1 MSTTID
7 DIQYEEML
15 SQLHFETVMKNEAK
29 KQCIYLFVEG
39 DSEEITFQP
48 LLEEC
53 GLNFDT
59 DGIVVAN
66 YNGIGNLKHAIR
78 LLKKTLSHDRPVV
91 VTFDDDLDG
100 KRVSNTIND
109 SLITTFKI
117 PFNPVVTYRNGER
130 GGSFEEC
137 FTPDCFIKSS
147 FKPRAIDSKIISKE
161 LDFCRIFNPLSPWI
175 PQLAG
180 FIKNNG
186 GNPGSIKKAE
196 IAENMMTSCSQV
208 PQTFEELAKL
218 LKKIRMLN
226 PIKDPNNVEIKI

>member
-1 MSTTID
+1 MSTTIE

-15 SQLHFETVMKNEAK
+15 SQLHFEAVMKNEAQ

-39 DSEEITFQP
+39 DSEEIAFQP
-48 LLEEC
+48 ILEKC

-78 LLKKTLSHDRPVV
+78 LLRKTLSHGRPVV

-117 PFNPVVTYRNGER
+117 PFNPVVTYKNGAR

-147 FKPRAIDSKIISKE
+147 FKPLAIDRKVISKE
-161 LDFCRIFNPLSPWI
+161 SDFYRVFNPLSPWI
-175 PQLAG
+175 PQLAD

-186 GNPGSIKKAE
+186 GNPGSINKVE
-196 IAENMMTSCSQV
+196 IAENMITTCSLV

-218 LKKIRMLN
+218 LKQIRVLN
-226 PIKDPNNVEIKI
+226 PIKNPNDVEIKI